1 MDLKIYTKRI
11 IKIFFYLLFFFS
23 LPFLITLLSIF
34 KIRLSLQSSERLGE
48 IASQMEIYLSERFF
62 FKKVRQIDIFILN
75 DIISNK
81 TFIDLLKKK
90 SNHIS

>member
-1 MDLKIYTKRI
+1 MKNMVDLKIYIKRI
-11 IKIFFYLLFFFS
+11 IKIFFYLFFLFF
-23 LPFLITLLSIF
+23 LPFLIIILSVF

-48 IASQMEIYLSERFF
+48 ISQQMEIYLSERNF

-90 SNHIS
+90 